1 MLMSLRLVRNFSVI
15 FLFVSSD
22 GVVKYENTYRLF
34 YLWNCR
40 IFLMIESILNWRTY
54 KLSTIP
60 LNKFW
65 VTVTAVITI
74 GLLAYL
80 LPLLLDK
87 YGLVKAVLLACL
99 IPVAMA
105 MAYIR
110 GYWISK
116 LIDKKRKKD

>member
-1 MLMSLRLVRNFSVI
+1 
-15 FLFVSSD
+15 
-22 GVVKYENTYRLF
+22 
-34 YLWNCR
+34 
-40 IFLMIESILNWRTY
+40 MIESILNWRTY

-80 LPLLLDK
+80 FPLLLDK